1 LADTSYSTLSSD
13 AVTYIAEKT
22 LSIAKRIVRFY
33 DLADKAQLPS
43 QNSKTFQ
50 YTRYDRLPL
59 PTSTLTEGTTPTSRA
74 LSISTV
80 SATAEQWGD
89 VVTLT
94 DVAELTIRH
103 KPLQKAIQLLGF
115 QSAETIEREIYEVL
129 MAGTTVYYPGSVTS
143 RIGIDTT
150 DVPTADSVR
159 KVVAALRANGAM
171 GMERP
176 APGTEDPELG
186 DLYVCVVDSYVEQDI
201 ASDPDFIDAV
211 KYAKA
216 MRLWEGEIGTFLGC
230 RFIRSNSIPT
240 LSSRAAAAGTAT
252 DNNGTLTTNYY
263 YTSMVVGIDDTFG
276 YEKLI
281 FQSSEDQVVG
291 AGNDNHIS
299 LVVPTVSGYTY
310 FNIYMSAGSAS
321 TQAAGA
327 ATMYLQNAS
336 GPVVAGTYLLGYASE
351 SGNNYTH
358 KTTGTTAPA
367 EVKSASSK
375 IHTSFFLGKE
385 AYTVVDLQ
393 NLQSTLTPNVESDS
407 DPLKQRRKAG
417 WKVMFKAVINNNDFF
432 ARLESESAY
441 D

>member
-1 LADTSYSTLSSD
+1 LADTTSTTLAND

-22 LSIAKRIVRFY
+22 LSIAKRILRFY
-33 DLADKAQLPS
+33 QLGDKAQLPS

-59 PTSTLTEGTTPTSRA
+59 PQSTLTEGTTPTSRA
-74 LSISTV
+74 LAISTV

-103 KPLQKAIQLLGF
+103 KPLQKAIQLLGN
-115 QSAETIEREIYEVL
+115 QSGETMEREIYETVL
-129 MAGTTVYYPGSVTS
+129 AGTTIYYPGSVTTRYGLAS
-143 RIGIDTT
+143 T

-159 KVVAALRANGAM
+159 KVVAALRANGAI
-171 GMERP
+171 GMEP
-176 APGTEDPELG
+176 PVAGTNDPELG
-186 DLYVCVVDSYVEQDI
+186 DLYVCVVDTYVEFDI
-201 ASDPDFIDAV
+201 SSDPDFIDAK
-211 KYAKA
+211 KYADAK
-216 MRLWEGEIGTFLGC
+216 RIWEGEIGTFLGC
-230 RFIRSNSIPT
+230 RFVRSNSVPT
-240 LSSRAAAAGTAT
+240 LTSRAAATATAT
-252 DNNGTLTTNYY
+252 DNGGTLTTNYY
-263 YTSMVVGIDDTFG
+263 VRTMVTGIDDTFG

-281 FQSSEDQVVG
+281 FQAEVDQVVG

-299 LVVPTVSGYTY
+299 LVVPTVSGYSK
-310 FNIYMSAGSAS
+310 FNMYMSAESAS
-321 TQAAGA
+321 TVAQG

-336 GPVVAGTYLLGYASE
+336 GTVAAGTYLLGYATE
-351 SGNNYTH
+351 SGNNYTA
-358 KTTGTTAPA
+358 KTSGTTAPA
-367 EVKSASSK
+367 EMNSASAK
-375 IHTSFFLGKE
+375 VHTSFFIGKE

-393 NLQSTLTPNVESDS
+393 NLQSTLTPNEATDS